1 MTWVKDIEQ
10 ELLKKDYS
18 TVYANDLRTPQ
29 AVVLPKLNEAVKA
42 QEAKDSTLAQR
53 LVHEALGVFE
63 EWVRKHY
70 YSQSDI
76 EPITTFIRQHV
87 PIKTSL

>member
-29 AVVLPKLNEAVKA
+29 AVVLPKLNEAAKA
-42 QEAKDSTLAQR
+42 
-53 LVHEALGVFE
+53 
-63 EWVRKHY
+63 
-70 YSQSDI
+70 
-76 EPITTFIRQHV
+76 
-87 PIKTSL
+87 